1 RGLGVFLGSTA
12 VGLLVPLVLTTAA
25 WAQTGA
31 PQASVVQ
38 AIATF
43 RTVQDMQAA
52 EAAHPAI
59 PVVIPLNLPT
69 TDFEQYRALKA
80 TAGPAAGEVKEEAGL
95 APVPEAIPTLG
106 PLHCNGIGENAPVAG
121 GVYPPDTHGAVGA
134 NHYCQVV
141 NIAIRC
147 YSRTLSGNCP

>member
-1 RGLGVFLGSTA
+1 MESLMTERSVCSSGRRGLGVFLGSTA
-12 VGLLVPLVLTTAA
+12 AGLLVPLVLTTAA

-38 AIATF
+38 AIAAF

-69 TDFEQYRALKA
+69 MDFEQYRALKA

-95 APVPEAIPTLG
+95 
-106 PLHCNGIGENAPVAG
+106 
-121 GVYPPDTHGAVGA
+121 
-134 NHYCQVV
+134 
-141 NIAIRC
+141 
-147 YSRTLSGNCP
+147 